1 MLHRIKRLLNIVLTV
16 ATLNTVA
23 CGYLIYPERQGQRGD
38 HVDGTVVALDAVG
51 LLFFILPGV
60 VAFAVDFA
68 SGCIYLPKGK
78 DGVFSLNETAPHDWV
93 AVARV
98 APFADDATIANT
110 LQDYLRHDRSSG
122 APLKG
127 GPARNGSV
135 QDNSVRNSPARIE
148 WLPGS
153 DSSAWASNN

>member
-1 MLHRIKRLLNIVLTV
+1 MPLRIKRLLNIVLIV

-78 DGVFSLNETAPHDWV
+78 DGVFSLNETAPQDWV
-93 AVARV
+93 AVTRV
-98 APFADDATIANT
+98 APFSDEATIARA
-110 LQDYLRHDRSSG
+110 LQDYLRHDRFID
-122 APLKG
+122 AP
-127 GPARNGSV
+127 V
-135 QDNSVRNSPARIE
+135 HDNSVRNSLARIE
-148 WLPGS
+148 WLRGS
-153 DSSAWASNN
+153 GPSAWASNN